1 MSDQKIDS
9 YFAGRCDN
17 TAVGIDVDFAVAV
30 TVDVDVDV
38 DLYVAVYLLI
48 FLLHF
53 MLQFIC
59 LLLIFFVV
67 EVALLCCSV
76 PRERGVSQPPRSCCP
91 GK

>member
-1 MSDQKIDS
+1 MSRGILVLQNITRED
-9 YFAGRCDN
+9 AG
-17 TAVGIDVDFAVAV
+17 AVDVEVDVD
-30 TVDVDVDV
+30 VDVDVGVDVDV

-59 LLLIFFVV
+59 LLLMFFVV
-67 EVALLCCSV
+67 EVALFCCSV